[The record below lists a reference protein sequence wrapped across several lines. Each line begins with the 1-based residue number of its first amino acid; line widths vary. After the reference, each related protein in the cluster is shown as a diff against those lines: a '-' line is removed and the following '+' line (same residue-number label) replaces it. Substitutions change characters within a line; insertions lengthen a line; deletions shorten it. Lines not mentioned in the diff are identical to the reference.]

1 MASLDRNDTVTIPM
15 LVAGRGLL
23 THSMLTNSLGV
34 TTALLLPLISQLLH
48 IHSNYNCVKGF
59 RSCPI
64 SGSEFSPP

>member
-34 TTALLLPLISQLLH
+34 TDGLTASADFAIASHTLELQLR
-48 IHSNYNCVKGF
+48 KGV
-59 RSCPI
+59 
-64 SGSEFSPP
+64 